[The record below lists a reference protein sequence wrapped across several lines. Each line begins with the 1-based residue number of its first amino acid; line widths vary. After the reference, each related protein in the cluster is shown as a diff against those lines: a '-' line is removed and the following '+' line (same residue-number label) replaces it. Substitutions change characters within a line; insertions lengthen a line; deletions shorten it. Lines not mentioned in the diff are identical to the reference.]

1 MICWV
6 RPAACAADRPFCALR
21 KEGNGMAE
29 GMKML
34 GAALAALPEVRELMT
49 RERAPSPCRALQ
61 ASTARSLPLR
71 CGSS

>member
-21 KEGNGMAE
+21 KEGNGMAQ

-34 GAALAALPEVRELMT
+34 GAALAALPEVRELLLSLDAGT
-49 RERAPSPCRALQ
+49 SPISAPTSSRA
-61 ASTARSLPLR
+61 
-71 CGSS
+71 